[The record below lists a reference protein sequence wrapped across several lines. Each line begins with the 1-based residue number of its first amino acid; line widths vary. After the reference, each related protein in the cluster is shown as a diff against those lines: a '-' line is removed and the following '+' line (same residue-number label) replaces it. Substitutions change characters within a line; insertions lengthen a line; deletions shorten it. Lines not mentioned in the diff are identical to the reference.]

1 MDKSMMNEIQAGGG
15 IACPTRKVERR
26 GSTSSALTLT
36 QIAINNLG
44 GPVYASMTDH
54 APQDAAMAQ
63 AKTLIA
69 IQKGG
74 EKAVSKAPVDRAIA
88 ESLTMNA
95 INSGIR
101 RASLSHVQ
109 LKESGLTEQQK
120 KDLQAAAAAEK
131 ERAAAARNF
140 GGGDAKAGMGNIL
153 KEIAGQGGVIAVPA
167 EKAALKN
174 NNNSLNQT
182 KTLMEI
188 TALNSQPVFASMTD
202 HKPVDTALIQAQTL
216 IAIQKKG
223 EAKPGAGPVDRALN
237 EALTMQAIEKSVA
250 RKSFKHVES
259 PDTSLD
265 TAKLQELQK
274 QAIEEKAELAK

>member
-15 IACPTRKVERR
+15 VACPTHKVERR
-26 GSTSSALTLT
+26 GSTSSAHTLT
-36 QIAINNLG
+36 QIAINSLG
-44 GPVYASMTDH
+44 EPVYASMTDH

-95 INSGIR
+95 ISSGVR
-101 RASLSHVQ
+101 RASLTHVE
-109 LKESGLTEQQK
+109 LKESGLTEQEK
-120 KDLQAAAAAEK
+120 KDLQADAIAEK
-131 ERAAAARNF
+131 ERIAAARTF
-140 GGGDAKAGMGNIL
+140 GGGDTKAGMGNIL
-153 KEIAGQGGVIAVPA
+153 KEIVGQGGVIAVPT
-167 EKAALKN
+167 EKAALMN

-188 TALNSQPVFASMTD
+188 NALNSQPVFASMTD
-202 HKPVDTALIQAQTL
+202 HKPVDTALVQAQTL

-223 EAKPGAGPVDRALN
+223 QAKPGAGPADRALN
-237 EALTMQAIEKSVA
+237 EALTMQSIEKSVA
-250 RKSFKHVES
+250 RNKLNHVEAPS
-259 PDTSLD
+259 TSLD
-265 TAKLQELQK
+265 TVKLQELQK
-274 QAIEEKAELAK
+274 QAIEEKAEMKK